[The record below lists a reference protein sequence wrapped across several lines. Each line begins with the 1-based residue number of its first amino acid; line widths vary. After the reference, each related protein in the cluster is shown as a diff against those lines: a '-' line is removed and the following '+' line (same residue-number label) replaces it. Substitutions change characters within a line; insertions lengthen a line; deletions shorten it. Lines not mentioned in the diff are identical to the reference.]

1 MLASGVALTGW
12 SPRLGKRLSG
22 VALHRFISCY
32 SAGSAW
38 RRRGSRV
45 AWRRRRPPAWRGGSR
60 VAGEQAPRGGGEGAG
75 PAWRGGGAGSA
86 WRRRRPRVAEVPRGG
101 GAAGPAW
108 RGRGSRV
115 AGRRPR
121 GAPGRLPLHSR
132 RGRARAHPRRR
143 GSPLRVAGPCGPD
156 GRCEPLFGRRDGC
169 CRLNSVSVSGPGRGR
184 AAERRQGASTRNA
197 RAAAA
202 SSPRRFPALLFPRR
216 RAGPT
221 ERALTLGSAARPQ
234 GPGASAG
241 VPRGARRAGRGEA
254 AREAPAQGALRV
266 PGGSAARRPG
276 RRRRPR

>member
-45 AWRRRRPPAWRGGSR
+45 AWRRRKPRVAWAQAPAWRGGSR

-86 WRRRRPRVAEVPRGG
+86 WRRSRSRVAEAPAPRGG
-101 GAAGPAW
+101 GPAWRGRKPRMVEARRVPRGVDAGPAW
-108 RGRGSRV
+108 RGGGAGPAWRRSRV

-156 GRCEPLFGRRDGC
+156 SRCEPLFGRRDGC
-169 CRLNSVSVSGPGRGR
+169 CRLSAVR
-184 AAERRQGASTRNA
+184 ARLPETPARPPRPRHGASRPC
-197 RAAAA
+197 
-202 SSPRRFPALLFPRR
+202 SSRGDAP
-216 RAGPT
+216 GPQ
-221 ERALTLGSAARPQ
+221 SAP
-234 GPGASAG
+234 
-241 VPRGARRAGRGEA
+241 
-254 AREAPAQGALRV
+254 
-266 PGGSAARRPG
+266 
-276 RRRRPR
+276 